1 MRASP
6 NPQAESAPTGNL
18 VLLDVTLRDGGFHN
32 GWDFTR
38 HEVDHYLRAMDEAR
52 VDWAEIGYRTIVRD
66 GFAGALRYSE
76 EAFIEALPHL
86 QHTRLGLMIDAKDF
100 AGREDALLSLF
111 PQADQS
117 RIDLVRVAVRP
128 KDLDLAIRQVA
139 LLHDRGYLT
148 TINLMAWASIPEG
161 SRKDLVVRLAQSS
174 ADVSY
179 IADSYGSMHP
189 GEVAAAVHTWRDTL
203 ATLNLTLAQRPF
215 GVHLHNNLELAF
227 ANALA
232 AIEAGA
238 TWVDASVI
246 GMGRGPG
253 NLKTELILQHLET
266 RKNHAAYRT
275 APVYDLISRT
285 WDPLHRRYAWGPS
298 APYVLSGHLAV
309 HPTYAQDL
317 LESGRYTTSEVTT
330 ILHTLHHNKTGSS
343 FSRAALDAAISSRTT
358 LSNPASTDLERHHLD
373 AFRGP
378 DWADREVLVIGRGP
392 SALRHASAIARYID
406 KRRPIVLECNHVAEV
421 PQSPDHLSCFI
432 VAANAQRM
440 VPDAIAAGKRVL
452 IGFARGGQPAVS
464 PTPDTFLEPYEV
476 ASHTLSLDPC
486 VIPADVVSMFAIAQA
501 VRRGVTRISVVGF
514 DGYVGSLS
522 GHEQRMQKEL
532 EEFLALLSQHHPA
545 VQVTALTPTGFPI
558 PTRSIYGE
566 IALTDL
572 AEPGA

>member
-1 MRASP
+1 MSASSTSKS
-6 NPQAESAPTGNL
+6 SAL
-18 VLLDVTLRDGGFHN
+18 ALLDVTLRDGGFHN

-38 HEVDHYLRAMDEAR
+38 HEVDHYLRAMDEAK

-76 EAFIEALPHL
+76 EAFIDSLPRL
-86 QHTRLGLMIDAKDF
+86 AHTRLGLMVDAKDF
-100 AGREDALLSLF
+100 AGRDDALLALF
-111 PQADQS
+111 PPSDGS
-117 RIDLVRVAVRP
+117 RVDLVRVAVRP

-148 TINLMAWASIPEG
+148 TINLMAWASIPEAA
-161 SRKDLVVRLAQSS
+161 RKDLITRLAHSK

-189 GEVAAAVHTWRDTL
+189 PEVAAAVHTWRETL
-203 ATLNLTLAQRPF
+203 TTLDLTLEARPF

-266 RKNHAAYRT
+266 RQKHPRYRT

-285 WDPLHRRYAWGPS
+285 WDPLHRQYAWGPS

-343 FSRAALDAAISSRTT
+343 FSRQALDAAISSRTT
-358 LSNPASTDLERHHLD
+358 ATTAASNDLERHHLD

-378 DWADREVLVIGRGP
+378 DWSDREVLVIGRGP
-392 SALRHASAIARYID
+392 STLRHAAAINRYIE
-406 KRRPIVLECNHVAEV
+406 KRRPIVLECNHVAEIAK
-421 PQSPDHLSCFI
+421 SPDHLSCFI

-440 VPDAIAAGKRVL
+440 VPEALAANKSVL
-452 IGFARGGQPAVS
+452 LGFARGGQPAVT
-464 PTPDTFLEPYEV
+464 PTQNTFLEPYEV
-476 ASHTLSLDPC
+476 TSHALSTDPC

-501 VRRGVTRISVVGF
+501 VRRGVTKVAVVGF
-514 DGYVGSLS
+514 DGYVGSSS
-522 GHEQRMQKEL
+522 GRDQRMQKEL
-532 EEFLALLSQHHPA
+532 EEFFALLSERHPTVEVA
-545 VQVTALTPTGFPI
+545 TLTPSGFPI
-558 PTRSIYGE
+558 RARSIYGE
-566 IALTDL
+566 VALNDL
-572 AEPGA
+572 SESGA

>member
-1 MRASP
+1 M
-6 NPQAESAPTGNL
+6 SAPSKEANTSGSAL
-18 VLLDVTLRDGGFHN
+18 TLLDVTLRDGGFHN

-38 HEVDHYLRAMDEAR
+38 HEVDHYLRAMDEAK

-76 EAFIEALPHL
+76 EAFIDALPPL
-86 QHTRLGLMIDAKDF
+86 KHTRLGLMVDAKDF
-100 AGREDALLSLF
+100 AGRDDALLSLF
-111 PQADQS
+111 PPADRS
-117 RIDLVRVAVRP
+117 RVDLVRVAVRP
-128 KDLDLAIRQVA
+128 KDLDLAIRQVG

-148 TINLMAWASIPEG
+148 TINLMAWASIPEVA
-161 SRKDLVVRLAQSS
+161 RHDLIVRLAKSQ

-189 GEVAAAVHTWRDTL
+189 TEVAAAVHTWRETL
-203 ATLNLTLAQRPF
+203 ATLGLTIEDRPF

-266 RKNHAAYRT
+266 RQQHPYYRT

-285 WDPLHRRYAWGPS
+285 WDALHRQYGWGPS

-317 LESGRYTTSEVTT
+317 LESGRYTVSEVTT

-343 FSRAALDAAISSRTT
+343 FSRQALDAAISSRTT
-358 LSNPASTDLERHHLD
+358 TSTTPAHDLERHHLD

-378 DWADREVLVIGRGP
+378 DWSDREVLVVGRGP
-392 SALRHASAIARYID
+392 STLRHAAAINRYIE
-406 KRRPIVLECNHVAEV
+406 KCRPIVLECNHVAEV
-421 PQSPDHLSCFI
+421 AQSSDHLSCFI

-440 VPDAIAAGKRVL
+440 VPDALTANKSVL
-452 IGFARGGQPAVS
+452 LGFARGGQPAVT
-464 PTPDTFLEPYEV
+464 PTLNTFLEPYEV
-476 ASHTLSLDPC
+476 TSHTLSTDPC
-486 VIPADVVSMFAIAQA
+486 VIPADVISMFAIAQA
-501 VRRGVTRISVVGF
+501 VRRGVTKVSVVGF
-514 DGYVGSLS
+514 DGYVGSTS
-522 GHEQRMQKEL
+522 GREQRMQKEL
-532 EEFLALLSQHHPA
+532 EEFFALLSEQHPR
-545 VQVTALTPTGFPI
+545 VEVTSLTPTGFPI
-558 PTRSIYGE
+558 RVRSIYGE
-566 IALTDL
+566 VALNDL
-572 AEPGA
+572 SEPGA